1 MRAAGPGPR
10 LIPYPRRGYAWN
22 ERTVRYSL
30 AKIAFTEPWRAWHP
44 SRGRSGSLHTSG
56 PARGKSVSK
65 STQSIR
71 VLLVEDNPADAEI
84 LSEVLTCQTLTSF
97 DVEWVERI
105 RSGEERLERHPPIDV
120 ALVDLKLPD
129 ADGLEA
135 LDRIRNVD
143 PTLPVFVMTGFDD
156 ENLANESKRRGAT
169 GYLVKGKLG
178 SAQLCA
184 LLAGAVRD
192 NSKRPAAAT
201 G

>member
-1 MRAAGPGPR
+1 M
-10 LIPYPRRGYAWN
+10 
-22 ERTVRYSL
+22 
-30 AKIAFTEPWRAWHP
+30 
-44 SRGRSGSLHTSG
+44 
-56 PARGKSVSK
+56 SK